1 MGVPHSPQKL
11 DVSPFS
17 LMDLPSPL
25 STSGDR
31 NPESTHSAQDI
42 RPGDVPNGPS
52 RTTATSAVD
61 GRRTRWRLRPTLTNA
76 VNASLDSSRQSEASA
91 RSVDICG
98 RAHYSITIEECPL
111 WKRIHSS
118 TSDTTGYRSGRT
130 REAGLRLPDPL
141 FESIESLR

>member
-42 RPGDVPNGPS
+42 RPRDVPNGPR

-61 GRRTRWRLRPTLTNA
+61 GRRPPVGFAALMNA
-76 VNASLDSSRQSEASA
+76 ANASVDSSRQSKASA

-98 RAHYSITIEECPL
+98 RAHYSIMIEECAFVE
-111 WKRIHSS
+111 
-118 TSDTTGYRSGRT
+118 T
-130 REAGLRLPDPL
+130 DP
-141 FESIESLR
+141 F